1 MPNRR
6 VFYLFRTTL
15 FWICTCRSAPPPHR
29 PLWSVGRS
37 VTARRCLSPEQA
49 SICSMSVRDPYSGR
63 PTNFVWLPKERAPES
78 SSPCVTKTTTTL
90 LSSTF
95 RFNSLS
101 GRVLFCGLGG
111 AEWSSAAAIHNSSS
125 CCYEAVSRREAQ
137 IQLLRHC
144 PPNFGPSMPATACER
159 VRQRHCVYFITESNL
174 AIAQTICPSSSSPP
188 LLPPTNQPTIS
199 VVPHLQ
205 RL

>member
-1 MPNRR
+1 
-6 VFYLFRTTL
+6 
-15 FWICTCRSAPPPHR
+15 
-29 PLWSVGRS
+29 
-37 VTARRCLSPEQA
+37 
-49 SICSMSVRDPYSGR
+49 MSVRDPYSGRQAGR

-111 AEWSSAAAIHNSSS
+111 AEWNSAAAIHNSSS
-125 CCYEAVSRREAQ
+125 CCYEAVSRTEAQ

-144 PPNFGPSMPATACER
+144 PPPPQLWSFYAGNCLRASATKTLCVFYDRIKFGDCANDLP
-159 VRQRHCVYFITESNL
+159 VVFF
-174 AIAQTICPSSSSPP
+174 SSSPP
-188 LLPPTNQPTIS
+188 TNHLTNHLSHPTSPKTLSLSKLILL
-199 VVPHLQ
+199 
-205 RL
+205 